1 MPLGLIVREVFHF
14 RNVFMTTSFLNAE
27 TLRRSLY
34 AQFKCVFWLITIFVV
49 LAAGPAIVLTEQ
61 STGSGGAINVSGSLR
76 MMSYKLTVAVSNPY
90 ATFKSVIRPLVMLS
104 RSLVLDWKV
113 LASLHQYHSML
124 KTIFENCMN
133 LCINDSLMKCL
144 RWPLKAL
151 TLRRQ
156 GEHSY

>member
-90 ATFKSVIRPLVMLS
+90 ATYQERDKATRDAVKEFGTRLESPSLTASVPL
-104 RSLVLDWKV
+104 D
-113 LASLHQYHSML
+113 A

>member
-1 MPLGLIVREVFHF
+1 
-14 RNVFMTTSFLNAE
+14 MTTSFLNAE

-90 ATFKSVIRPLVMLS
+90 ATYQERDKATRDAVKEFGTRLE
-104 RSLVLDWKV
+104 V

>member
-1 MPLGLIVREVFHF
+1 MPPGLIVREVFHF
-14 RNVFMTTSFLNAE
+14 RNVFMTTSFLNSE

-76 MMSYKLTVAVSNPY
+76 MMSYRLTVAVSNPY
-90 ATFKSVIRPLVMLS
+90 ATYAERDKPLVMPS
-104 RSLVLDWKV
+104 RSLVLGWKV
-113 LASLHQYHSML
+113 LVSLHQYHSMQ

-133 LCINDSLMKCL
+133 LCTNDSLMKCL

-156 GEHSY
+156 GEHFY

>member
-1 MPLGLIVREVFHF
+1 
-14 RNVFMTTSFLNAE
+14 MTTSFLNAE

-76 MMSYKLTVAVSNPY
+76 MMSYKLTVEVSNPY
-90 ATFKSVIRPLVMLS
+90 ATYQERDKVLS

>member
-90 ATFKSVIRPLVMLS
+90 ATSVIRPLVMLS

-156 GEHSY
+156 GEYSY

>member
-1 MPLGLIVREVFHF
+1 
-14 RNVFMTTSFLNAE
+14 MTTSFLDAE

-90 ATFKSVIRPLVMLS
+90 ATYQPELP
-104 RSLVLDWKV
+104 D
-113 LASLHQYHSML
+113 
-124 KTIFENCMN
+124 N
-133 LCINDSLMKCL
+133 
-144 RWPLKAL
+144 
-151 TLRRQ
+151 
-156 GEHSY
+156 

>member
-1 MPLGLIVREVFHF
+1 
-14 RNVFMTTSFLNAE
+14 MTTSFLNAE

-76 MMSYKLTVAVSNPY
+76 MMSYKLTVAFSNPY
-90 ATFKSVIRPLVMLS
+90 ATYQERDKATRDAVKEFGTRLESPSLTASVPL
-104 RSLVLDWKV
+104 D
-113 LASLHQYHSML
+113 A

>member
-1 MPLGLIVREVFHF
+1 
-14 RNVFMTTSFLNAE
+14 MTTSFLNAE

-90 ATFKSVIRPLVMLS
+90 ATYQALKSSKAPTNYFTPNILRKSWSRLVVS
-104 RSLVLDWKV
+104 VVHLDA
-113 LASLHQYHSML
+113 LAFPVAA
-124 KTIFENCMN
+124 T
-133 LCINDSLMKCL
+133 
-144 RWPLKAL
+144 
-151 TLRRQ
+151 
-156 GEHSY
+156 

>member
-1 MPLGLIVREVFHF
+1 
-14 RNVFMTTSFLNAE
+14 MTTSFLNAE

-76 MMSYKLTVAVSNPY
+76 MMSYKLTVEVSNPY
-90 ATFKSVIRPLVMLS
+90 ATYQERDKATRDAVKEFGTRLESPSLTASV
-104 RSLVLDWKV
+104 
-113 LASLHQYHSML
+113 HHSML

-156 GEHSY
+156 GEYSY